1 MRLRGG
7 SSCRALLRGSALMQQ
22 HMLRSCVGWQL
33 QTDVDIEPNSRWTCD
48 RSSISPALT
57 PRPHT
62 GGLAN
67 PRQGAPQKA
76 APKMLWQLK
85 YKMV

>member
-1 MRLRGG
+1 MPSSKMTIPTPLEAQSASTNLHTGRACTTLLGEAERYLICQREQG
-7 SSCRALLRGSALMQQ
+7 SR
-22 HMLRSCVGWQL
+22 
-33 QTDVDIEPNSRWTCD
+33 D
-48 RSSISPALT
+48 ALT
-57 PRPHT
+57 PQTHT